1 MLDSGD
7 IQIQGH
13 VCFRSRPLHI
23 LLDFFSVRTKG
34 CTVKTTLRLHLKKEL
49 YYHNTPPPHTTAF
62 DIRNSTSSHLF
73 ASLFFRKR
81 NAMITTA
88 GNLFTAITRFFKV
101 SNEKRHMLHFFLF
114 FSSLCNIVLMLTQ
127 NIAT

>member
-49 YYHNTPPPHTTAF
+49 YYHNTPPPPIQLLLTLETAPPAIYLHPF
-62 DIRNSTSSHLF
+62 FF
-73 ASLFFRKR
+73 AKG
-81 NAMITTA
+81 M
-88 GNLFTAITRFFKV
+88 
-101 SNEKRHMLHFFLF
+101 
-114 FSSLCNIVLMLTQ
+114 Q
-127 NIAT
+127 